1 MPTLSQSDFPES
13 AHLEQLSITHFIL
26 ISSILTPLLPNMT
39 STGTVL
45 PVEVLGRVFF
55 WLARGKMANYCED
68 RQEDSAS
75 AAEILERIERQDE
88 VLNAAEVSRVWR
100 VEALFALRRSLPTS
114 RSFVSERM
122 AGHLIHSRNCE

>member
-1 MPTLSQSDFPES
+1 
-13 AHLEQLSITHFIL
+13 
-26 ISSILTPLLPNMT
+26 MT

-55 WLARGKMANYCED
+55 WLARGKMANACEN

-75 AAEILERIERQDE
+75 AAEILELIERQDE
-88 VLNAAEVSRVWR
+88 VLNAAEVCRVWR

-114 RSFVSERM
+114 TSFVSERI